1 MRLRRSHPIC
11 RSRANYT
18 GFFQAA
24 SGFMQAAAGHPHA
37 PRPAAAHLSG
47 GGLLPTIIIQKSSCS
62 ISVPKV
68 RICPLRAE
76 IRQLW
81 LHRVVD
87 PYLVRFRFCSYCRYS
102 VSNNSTTNTK
112 EGVVSLSL
120 SCVCLE
126 RHWNGHFLTLWRLC
140 PPVCPLL

>member
-11 RSRANYT
+11 QSRANYT

-81 LHRVVD
+81 LHRVVTT
-87 PYLVRFRFCSYCRYS
+87 PTWYVFAFVVIAGIPFRIIARRIQRK
-102 VSNNSTTNTK
+102 VSCHSR
-112 EGVVSLSL
+112 
-120 SCVCLE
+120 VCME

-140 PPVCPLL
+140 PPVCPFL